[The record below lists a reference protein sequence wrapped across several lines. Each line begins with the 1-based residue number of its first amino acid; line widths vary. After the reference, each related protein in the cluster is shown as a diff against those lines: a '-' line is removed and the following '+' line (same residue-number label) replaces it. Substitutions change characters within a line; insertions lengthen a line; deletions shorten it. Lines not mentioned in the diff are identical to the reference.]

1 MATKYLITGGAGF
14 VGSNLA
20 RRLLEQGDK
29 VVVYDDL
36 STGTLDNLEGV
47 KNAGSLLIHE
57 KSILDITALKRALR
71 SVDTVFHFAAIPSVQ
86 RSIRDPFASTETN
99 VMGTLN
105 VLEAARTTGVRR
117 VVFASS
123 SSVYGENPTLPK
135 VETMLPA
142 PVSPYAASKLAGE
155 ELCRVFFSL
164 HSLETVA
171 LRFFNVFGPRQ
182 DPTSQYSA
190 VVPKFVTTLMKGRA
204 PVIHG
209 DGKQSRDFTYI
220 DNVLDAAISASTA
233 AKATGE
239 VINIACGSRVT
250 IGGLANFV
258 SAILGR
264 EITPKYDKPRD
275 GDVRHSLAD
284 IAKAQELLGYRP
296 RVGIEEGLRLVVDW
310 FQKQR

>member
-14 VGSNLA
+14 IGSNLA
-20 RRLLEQGDK
+20 RRLLDQGEK

-36 STGTLDNLEGV
+36 STGRLDNLEGV
-47 KNAGSLLIHE
+47 KNPANLLVHE
-57 KSILDITALKRALR
+57 KSILDLASLKRALR
-71 SVDTVFHFAAIPSVQ
+71 GVDTVFHFAAIPSVQ
-86 RSIRDPFASTETN
+86 RSIKDPFATTETN
-99 VMGTLN
+99 VVGTLD
-105 VLEAARTTGVRR
+105 VLEAARTVGLRR
-117 VVFASS
+117 LVYASS

-135 VETMLPA
+135 IETMLPA
-142 PVSPYAASKLAGE
+142 PVSAYAASKLAGE
-155 ELCRVFFSL
+155 ELCRVFFHL
-164 HSLETVA
+164 HGLEVVS

-182 DPTSQYSA
+182 DPNNQYAA
-190 VVPKFVTTLMKGRA
+190 VVPKFITTLMRGRA

-209 DGKQSRDFTYI
+209 DGKQSRDFTYV
-220 DNVLDAAISASTA
+220 DNVLDAAIAASTA

-239 VINIACGSRVT
+239 VINVACGSRVT
-250 IGGLANFV
+250 IGGLANIV
-258 SAILGR
+258 GTILGR

-296 RVGIEEGLRLVVDW
+296 RIGVEEGLRLAVDW